1 MKTKLIVILGMLISP
16 AALASSANAWQD
28 HDAAVKSACIKAS
41 SLSKARAVG
50 NIHLFDDRAGFS
62 ALLIEGV
69 YPQKQM
75 KNQRGRELCLYQ
87 RTSKQ
92 AFIAEADD
100 LQAIEKR

>member
-1 MKTKLIVILGMLISP
+1 MKSRLIVILGLLISP
-16 AALASSANAWQD
+16 VALASSADAWQD
-28 HDAAVKSACIKAS
+28 HDAAVTSACIKVS

-87 RTSKQ
+87 RSSKQ
-92 AFIAEADD
+92 AFITEADD
-100 LQAIEKR
+100 LQAIKKR